1 MKRVVLLAATALL
14 VAPLATAKPAAAGTA
29 FERYGPL
36 ALFGIFAGPHPQSK
50 TYRGQRR
57 PVVRGYRREV
67 GGYSFDLEDILPNP
81 PVHKQPDDFGV
92 FFDGYRSSV
101 DAPVT
106 SSPYP

>member
-1 MKRVVLLAATALL
+1 MRRVVLLAAAALL
-14 VAPLATAKPAAAGTA
+14 VAPLATAKPVEAGPL
-29 FERYGPL
+29 FERNGPF
-36 ALFGIFAGPHPQSK
+36 ALFGIFSGPHPQSRN
-50 TYRGQRR
+50 YRSQRR

-92 FFDGYRSSV
+92 WFDAYRSSV

>member
-1 MKRVVLLAATALL
+1 MRRVVLLAAAALL
-14 VAPLATAKPAAAGTA
+14 VAPLANAKPAEAGTI
-29 FERYGPL
+29 FERGPL
-36 ALFGIFAGPHPQSK
+36 ALFGIFAGPHPESR

-92 FFDGYRSSV
+92 WFDAYRSSV